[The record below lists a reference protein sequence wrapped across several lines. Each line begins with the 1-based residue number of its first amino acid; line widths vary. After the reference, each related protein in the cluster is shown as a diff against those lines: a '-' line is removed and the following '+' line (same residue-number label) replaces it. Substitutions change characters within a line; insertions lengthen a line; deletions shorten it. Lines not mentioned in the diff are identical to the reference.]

1 MKISYAVT
9 VCNEHA
15 ELHHLLKFLLE
26 NKRENDEV
34 VVQCDENNTTQEV
47 YQVLMEFSDVYSV
60 GFKIVTES
68 LNGDFA
74 TFKNNLAKYCTGDYI
89 FQIDAD
95 EIPHKNLIEVLPE
108 VLGNNPAVELYAV
121 ARVNTVEGLTE
132 EHIQKWGWRVDNNGW
147 VNYPDFQTRIYKNS
161 PEIKWQN
168 KVHEVIKGHKQ
179 FGYLP
184 MEEEWSLYHPK
195 DIKRQEKQ
203 NEFYNTL

>member
-1 MKISYAVT
+1 MKISYAIP
-9 VCNEHA
+9 VCNESV
-15 ELHHLLKFLLE
+15 ELKRLLDFLFE
-26 NKRENDEV
+26 NKRDEDEV
-34 VVQCDENNTTQEV
+34 VVQCDKGNTTKEV
-47 YQVLMEFSDVYSV
+47 YWVLEEFAHLPNITIAEFPLD
-60 GFKIVTES
+60 
-68 LNGDFA
+68 GDFA
-74 TFKNNLAKYCTGDYI
+74 SFKNNLTSRCKGDYI

-95 EIPHKNLIEVLPE
+95 EIPHKNLIEALPE
-108 VLGNNPAVELYAV
+108 ILSNNPTTELYSI

-132 EHIQKWGWRVDNNGW
+132 GHIQKWRWQVNHNGW

-203 NEFYNTL
+203 NKFYSEL